1 MIVLDTHIWV
11 WWVDGST
18 RLTPGQVQ
26 HLRAY
31 EAAGLGVS
39 VISCW
44 EVAKLVEVGGCQDS
58 RLSARQNTDVNDT
71 GVAAHTRRLT
81 SRLPGSVWGAESLKV
96 VEME

>member
-18 RLTPGQVQ
+18 RLTPDQVQ
-26 HLRAY
+26 HLRTY

-44 EVAKLVEVGGCQDS
+44 EVANVTPPIRSSSRPPDTMTAQCLPRTPGFLVI
-58 RLSARQNTDVNDT
+58 R
-71 GVAAHTRRLT
+71 T
-81 SRLPGSVWGAESLKV
+81 SRH
-96 VEME
+96 